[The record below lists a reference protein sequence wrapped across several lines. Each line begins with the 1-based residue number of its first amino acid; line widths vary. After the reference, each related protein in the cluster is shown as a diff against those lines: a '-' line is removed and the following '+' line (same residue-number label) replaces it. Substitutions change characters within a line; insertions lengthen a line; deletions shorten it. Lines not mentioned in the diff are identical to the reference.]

1 MPSTYEPIATST
13 VSGSTTST
21 FTFTSIPAT
30 YTDLVVIVNGNTDGP
45 SSPRMFFNGENT
57 GTNYSWAALVG
68 RTGVVNTY
76 EVNSNQL
83 YIGGY
88 QNYWPNSATERAT
101 AYIHIM
107 NYANTSTYK
116 SYVSRDADS
125 YNVSSAIGET
135 AIYGGQWRSTAA
147 VNRIDIWTGYA
158 LYYFRAGTTATI
170 YGIKAA

>member
-1 MPSTYEPIATST
+1 MASTYEPIGTST
-13 VSGSTTST
+13 VSNATTST
-21 FTFTSIPAT
+21 FTFSSIPAT
-30 YTDLVVIVNGNTDGP
+30 YTDLVVILNGNTDGP
-45 SSPRMFFNGENT
+45 SSPKMFFNNENT
-57 GTNYSWAALVG
+57 GTNYSWNGVVG
-68 RTGVVNTY
+68 RTVVVATGDVNT
-76 EVNSNQL
+76 NQL

-116 SYVSRDADS
+116 SYVSRDSDS
-125 YNVSSAIGET
+125 YDVGSQIGEVGL
-135 AIYGGQWRSTAA
+135 YGGMWRSTAA